1 MVGMIILASQ
11 SPRRK
16 ELLERAGIAFE
27 VRVADIDE
35 SVNAGETPQQY
46 VRRLAARKALAV
58 RREDGECV
66 LGADTTVVADGEIFG
81 KPADAGDAAR
91 MLRLLAGRRHEVLT
105 GIALRYG
112 QNLIIDAAETTVQFG
127 AMSEAEIDAYV
138 RSGEPM
144 DKSGAYGIQRLASRY
159 IERIEGCYANVAGLP
174 VELVCRY
181 LRRLALI

>member
-66 LGADTTVVADGEIFG
+66 LGADTTGVADGEIFG
-81 KPADAGDAAR
+81 KPAHARDAGPMLPLVAR
-91 MLRLLAGRRHEVLT
+91 ARH
-105 GIALRYG
+105 
-112 QNLIIDAAETTVQFG
+112 
-127 AMSEAEIDAYV
+127 
-138 RSGEPM
+138 
-144 DKSGAYGIQRLASRY
+144 
-159 IERIEGCYANVAGLP
+159 AGLNG
-174 VELVCRY
+174 
-181 LRRLALI
+181 I